1 MNSQK
6 AENPSSWAENPSS
19 WPETR
24 EGRKEKFYKQ
34 IKGEGKKSFISLV
47 IFILILRLIP
57 CLFPSDL

>member
-6 AENPSSWAENPSS
+6 AENPSS

-24 EGRKEKFYKQ
+24 EGRKEKLYKQ

-47 IFILILRLIP
+47 IFYLNSETYSMSVSL
-57 CLFPSDL
+57 